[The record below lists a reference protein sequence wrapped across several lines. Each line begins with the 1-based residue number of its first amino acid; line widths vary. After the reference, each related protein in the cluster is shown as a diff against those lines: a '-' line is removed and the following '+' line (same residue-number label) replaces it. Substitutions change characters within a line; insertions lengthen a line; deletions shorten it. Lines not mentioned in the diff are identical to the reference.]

1 MIFFN
6 TFTDGG
12 IFGPFQQLLRAANSG
27 VLSASNYGAVTLG
40 ANPNLPIGGYSHLR
54 VDTVKETHCDALS
67 AGLKVT
73 TMKIAWLQIW
83 KTTHFSSN
91 FLRQCVDT
99 MSPAQLCL
107 CSYFVIRKACM
118 PCNVFPVLYPLID
131 IQNTFGP
138 CTLLKTFIH

>member
-1 MIFFN
+1 MNFIFGAQSDFFN

-40 ANPNLPIGGYSHLR
+40 ANPNLPVGGYSHLR

-99 MSPAQLCL
+99 LSPALSVFLFCHSKSMYVMQCL
-107 CSYFVIRKACM
+107 SSDVSSC
-118 PCNVFPVLYPLID
+118 
-131 IQNTFGP
+131 
-138 CTLLKTFIH
+138 